1 MKIEIVVDDLS
12 FKIDFDDSKV
22 KMSSFDIMSL
32 LIKSLFKRMDEV
44 RDEGSAEDKG

>member
-12 FKIDFDDSKV
+12 FKADFMDHLV
-22 KMSSFDIMSL
+22 KMSSFDMMTL

-44 RDEGSAEDKG
+44 RDEGSSEDKG